1 MRIARAAGPAVAAAV
16 ATCVDLCRRAGAPAL
31 GHVAGTGSAR
41 ARNARLRVPDDR
53 LFVRMDCAGLYP
65 LLWDE
70 GFRRGDSQLLA
81 VMAYATPL
89 CSALLLAV
97 FGLESLTW
105 TLGLG
110 ALVIVAAGLLSRSD

>member
-1 MRIARAAGPAVAAAV
+1 VLAIPLW
-16 ATCVDLCRRAGAPAL
+16 ATWPAL
-31 GHVAGTGSAR
+31 ALR
-41 ARNARLRVPDDR
+41 ALE
-53 LFVRMDCAGLYP
+53 M
-65 LLWDE
+65 
-70 GFRRGDSQLLA
+70 LA

-89 CSALLLAV
+89 CSALLLTV

>member
-1 MRIARAAGPAVAAAV
+1 MS
-16 ATCVDLCRRAGAPAL
+16 
-31 GHVAGTGSAR
+31 TG
-41 ARNARLRVPDDR
+41 
-53 LFVRMDCAGLYP
+53 
-65 LLWDE
+65 
-70 GFRRGDSQLLA
+70 
-81 VMAYATPL
+81 PL